1 VAGSVPLNL
10 RTPIAL
16 VACKVSTQ
24 PVKVAKWADLDLGCK
39 RAVVFVFA
47 RGGGEEPR
55 LADA

>member
-47 RGGGEEPR
+47 RGEPR